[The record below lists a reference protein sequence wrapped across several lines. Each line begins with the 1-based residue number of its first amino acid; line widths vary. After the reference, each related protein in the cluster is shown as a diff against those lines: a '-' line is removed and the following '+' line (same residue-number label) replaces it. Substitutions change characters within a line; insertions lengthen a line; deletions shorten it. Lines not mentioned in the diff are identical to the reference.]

1 MRVPRRADVLGAL
14 TAFAWP
20 LVARA
25 TEAGGSMPWN
35 APLDTLKENLTGP
48 TATVLILIAL
58 TFAFVIW
65 AFSDN
70 HHGLVK
76 AFKAMIA
83 LAVIATI
90 AGFLGSLGINAATL

>member
-1 MRVPRRADVLGAL
+1 MRVPRRADILAAL
-14 TAFAWP
+14 TALAWP
-20 LVARA
+20 LAAAAVE
-25 TEAGGSMPWN
+25 TGGGMPWN
-35 APLDTLKENLTGP
+35 VPLENLKANLTGP

-90 AGFLGSLGINAATL
+90 AGLLGSLGIDAATL

>member
-1 MRVPRRADVLGAL
+1 MRVPRPADVLAVL

-20 LVARA
+20 LAAAA
-25 TEAGGSMPWN
+25 TEAGGDMPWN
-35 APLDTLKENLTGP
+35 APLDNLKANLTGP

-58 TFAFVIW
+58 TFAFVLW

-70 HHGLVK
+70 HHGLMK

-90 AGFLGSLGINAATL
+90 GTFLGSLGISAATL

>member
-1 MRVPRRADVLGAL
+1 MRVPRRADVLAAL
-14 TAFAWP
+14 NAFAWP
-20 LVARA
+20 LTARA
-25 TEAGGSMPWN
+25 VETGGTMPWN
-35 APLDTLKENLTGP
+35 APLDSLKANLTGP

-76 AFKAMIA
+76 AFKALIA
-83 LAVIATI
+83 LAVITTI
-90 AGFLGSLGINAATL
+90 AGLLSGLGLDAATL